1 MRQLILIG
9 LAGFVGTVA
18 RFGLSEFVAERAG
31 GSFPWGTLVVNVIGC
46 FLAGFLFCIL
56 QERTTGYE
64 VIRTVLMVGFLG
76 GLTTFSAFGLQTFT
90 LLKNSQVGL
99 ALLNLLVSNLV
110 GLAMVWAGYS
120 TARLVWA

>member
-9 LAGFVGTVA
+9 FAGFVGTVA
-18 RFGLSEFVAERAG
+18 RFGLSEFISERAG
-31 GSFPWGTLVVNVIGC
+31 SSFPWGTLVVNVIGC

-56 QERTTGYE
+56 QERTTGNE
-64 VIRTVLMVGFLG
+64 VLRAVLMVGFLG
-76 GLTTFSAFGLQTFT
+76 GLTTFSAFGLQTFA

-120 TARLVWA
+120 TARLAWA

>member
-9 LAGFVGTVA
+9 FAGFVGTVA

-31 GSFPWGTLVVNVIGC
+31 SSFPWGTLVVNVIGC

-56 QERTTGYE
+56 QERTTGNE
-64 VIRTVLMVGFLG
+64 VLRAVLMVGFLG

-120 TARLVWA
+120 TARFAWA

>member
-9 LAGFVGTVA
+9 FAGFVGTVA
-18 RFGLSEFVAERAG
+18 RFGLSEFVADRIG
-31 GSFPWGTLVVNVIGC
+31 GSFPWGTLVVNVVGC

-56 QERTTGYE
+56 QERTTGNE
-64 VIRTVLMVGFLG
+64 VTRAVLMVGFLG

-90 LLKNSQVGL
+90 LLKNSQIGL
-99 ALLNLLVSNLV
+99 ALLNLLVSNLI

-120 TARLVWA
+120 TARLGWA

>member
-9 LAGFVGTVA
+9 FAGLVGTVA
-18 RFGLSEFVAERAG
+18 RFGLSEFLAERIG
-31 GSFPWGTLVVNVIGC
+31 GSFPWGTLMVNLVGC
-46 FLAGFLFCIL
+46 FLAGFLFCVF
-56 QERTTGYE
+56 QERTTGNE
-64 VIRTVLMVGFLG
+64 VIRAVLMVGFLG
-76 GLTTFSAFGLQTFT
+76 GFTTFSAFGLQTFA

-120 TARLVWA
+120 TARLAWA

>member
-56 QERTTGYE
+56 QERTTGNE

>member
-18 RFGLSEFVAERAG
+18 RFGLSEFVAERIG

-46 FLAGFLFCIL
+46 FLAGFFFCIL
-56 QERTTGYE
+56 QERTSGNE

-99 ALLNLLVSNLV
+99 ALLNLLVSNLI